1 MSHSNHD
8 KSKQMCQPLHSCLNI
23 VKNSESTNIFV
34 RQKSKQII
42 NLPCCPQLLLKKII
56 CFSLIKIWALIRS
69 VTTKKHFLAFAS
81 YYKVEISW
89 KQKLERREKQKQN
102 KKPHSNLTILEDL

>member
-8 KSKQMCQPLHSCLNI
+8 KSKQLCQHLQSCLNI
-23 VKNSESTNIFV
+23 VKNSESTNIFM
-34 RQKSKQII
+34 RQKSKQVI

-56 CFSLIKIWALIRS
+56 YFSLIKIWALIRS

-102 KKPHSNLTILEDL
+102 KKHHSNLTILEDL